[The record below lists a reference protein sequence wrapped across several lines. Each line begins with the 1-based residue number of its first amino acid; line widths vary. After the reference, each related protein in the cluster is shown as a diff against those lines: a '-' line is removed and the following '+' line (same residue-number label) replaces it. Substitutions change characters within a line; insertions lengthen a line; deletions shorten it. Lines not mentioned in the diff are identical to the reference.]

1 MNSLNNIPWQFK
13 PSLKD
18 YENFANSIGFKLTHN
33 NKGVLV
39 YKNENVELMP
49 FELGNIYKICN
60 KFYSKGIDDSLTVLE
75 YFVKKSK
82 TSKDLQENLN
92 NFIKEMK
99 EESELCKNKLK

>member
-1 MNSLNNIPWQFK
+1 MNSSNNIPWQFK
-13 PSLKD
+13 ASLKD

-33 NKGVLV
+33 KKGVLV

-60 KFYSKGIDDSLTVLE
+60 KFYSKGIDDSLTALE

-82 TSKDLQENLN
+82 TSKELQENLN

>member
-1 MNSLNNIPWQFK
+1 MSSSNNISWQFK

-33 NKGVLV
+33 KKGILV
-39 YKNENVELMP
+39 YKSENVELMP
-49 FELGNIYKICN
+49 FELGNIYRTCN
-60 KFYSKGIDDSLTVLE
+60 EFYSKGIDDSLIALE

-82 TSKDLQENLN
+82 TFKELQENLN